1 VQTNKGYDFSRDR
14 SPRTYRGYLL
24 LFDIE
29 EKQSVVK
36 INGGS
41 NHCHHARRSWGCRKE
56 PTLGITGSEN
66 FYLDI
71 RRS

>member
-1 VQTNKGYDFSRDR
+1 
-14 SPRTYRGYLL
+14 L

-41 NHCHHARRSWGCRKE
+41 NHCHHAKRRWVVEKNQ
-56 PTLGITGSEN
+56 L
-66 FYLDI
+66 LA
-71 RRS
+71 

>member
-1 VQTNKGYDFSRDR
+1 MQTNKGYDFSRDR
-14 SPRTYRGYLL
+14 GPRTYRGYLL

-41 NHCHHARRSWGCRKE
+41 NHCHHAKRRWIVEKNHLLAQQVQKTFG
-56 PTLGITGSEN
+56 
-66 FYLDI
+66 YV
-71 RRS
+71 